1 MPGIIKPPVGAQLK
15 LDHPLAR
22 GLIGAWLL
30 NEGSGDKAHDYS
42 GQGNLGTL
50 TNMDPATDWV
60 GSPDGGALDFDGSDD
75 VVIIPHKDILNLSAP
90 FSIVFGIKYT
100 SMDNKV
106 FFEKNGNEGFSVQI
120 YVGIIHINVGGD
132 RIDYNATQSASLW
145 NNGVF
150 HQVVLVVPEVV
161 THATKLYVDGK
172 DDTSPTYHNASTP
185 TYGSNTPV
193 YIGSRNGSYVI
204 PGSSNFISIYNRA
217 LSAQEIA
224 WLYAFPYAMFEE
236 ESPYW
241 IPFKAA
247 GGNTYNE
254 AVTFSSA
261 PACSHS
267 PQADLLGS
275 VAFASSP
282 ALSPAA
288 IADLLG
294 SIGLASTPALSP
306 AGIADLLGAVTILS
320 NPAVSM
326 AHVLDIFPSII
337 LTSNPAFTA
346 SALADFYSSLT
357 LASTPAAV
365 MAAVADLIASLA
377 LASDPAFAVVGGSD
391 FYESLA
397 LSSSP
402 ALSSTVFKAA
412 FGELALA
419 SSPALAAAATASLYA
434 AITMATSAGI
444 SMTALADF
452 FAALTLSSIP
462 HLSALGQIGGEVIQ
476 KMVMESIGVRE
487 KLLRTKKQEAD
498 GDIDIRNLILTNPY
512 DEIAPVS
519 TTWER
524 TEKIQKDVQ

>member
-1 MPGIIKPPVGAQLK
+1 MSGIIKPTVGAQLK
-15 LDHPLAR
+15 LDHPLSR
-22 GLIGAWLL
+22 GLVGCWLL
-30 NEGSGDKAHDYS
+30 NENNGNKVHDYS

-60 GSPDGGALDFDGSDD
+60 GSLHGGALDFDGYNDYLAIP
-75 VVIIPHKDILNLSAP
+75 IITTSTTTLSAWIKT
-90 FSIVFGIKYT
+90 SSGTLQIVFMGMTENNQFRIHADGNLRFLTNAAEDINIITTGVNVIDGKWHHIVAVNNGTNAYIYLDGIQKT
-100 SMDNKV
+100 SGAGSLN
-106 FFEKNGNEGFSVQI
+106 SRSW
-120 YVGIIHINVGGD
+120 D
-132 RIDYNATQSASLW
+132 RIGEYIELGW
-145 NNGVF
+145 
-150 HQVVLVVPEVV
+150 
-161 THATKLYVDGK
+161 
-172 DDTSPTYHNASTP
+172 
-185 TYGSNTPV
+185 YGFLGC
-193 YIGSRNGSYVI
+193 IDEFR
-204 PGSSNFISIYNRA
+204 IYNRA

-241 IPFKAA
+241 ILKAA
-247 GGNTYNE
+247 GGGTYNE
-254 AVTFSSA
+254 AVTFSST

-275 VAFASSP
+275 VAFAS
-282 ALSPAA
+282 
-288 IADLLG
+288 
-294 SIGLASTPALSP
+294 TPALSP
-306 AGIADLLGAVTILS
+306 AGIADLLGAVTMSS

-326 AHVLDIFPSII
+326 AHVLDIFPS
-337 LTSNPAFTA
+337 LVLASDPALTA

-402 ALSSTVFKAA
+402 ALSNAVFKEA
-412 FGELALA
+412 FGELSLASTPALSASALA
-419 SSPALAAAATASLYA
+419 DLYA
-434 AITMATSAGI
+434 AITMATSGGI
-444 SMTALADF
+444 STAALADF
-452 FAALTLSSIP
+452 FIGLTLSSIP
-462 HLSALGQIGGEVIQ
+462 ALSALGQIAGEVIQ

-524 TEKIQKDVQ
+524 TEKLKKDA

>member
-1 MPGIIKPPVGAQLK
+1 MSGIIKPPVGAQLK
-15 LDHPLAR
+15 RDHPLAR
-22 GLIGAWLL
+22 GLVGCWLL

-60 GSPDGGALDFDGSDD
+60 GSLHGGALDFDGSNDCMD
-75 VVIIPHKDILNLSAP
+75 VGASSVLEPTTGLTVVAWVKRTGALANFSGIFSSRKLSNNKGYMLVGDSSNYINFYLYGDSGWIYAKTNNPISLNISYQIIGTWDGST
-90 FSIVFGIKYT
+90 VR
-100 SMDNKV
+100 
-106 FFEKNGNEGFSVQI
+106 I
-120 YVGIIHINVGGD
+120 YVNGILQTTTGITANISYPTTFSQNHLIGQYGGSPDDKYWPGIID
-132 RIDYNATQSASLW
+132 
-145 NNGVF
+145 
-150 HQVVLVVPEVV
+150 EVQ
-161 THATKLYVDGK
+161 
-172 DDTSPTYHNASTP
+172 
-185 TYGSNTPV
+185 
-193 YIGSRNGSYVI
+193 
-204 PGSSNFISIYNRA
+204 IYNRA

-241 IPFKAA
+241 IPLKAA
-247 GGNTYNE
+247 GGSTYNE

-275 VAFASSP
+275 VAF
-282 ALSPAA
+282 
-288 IADLLG
+288 
-294 SIGLASTPALSP
+294 ASTPALSP

-326 AHVLDIFPSII
+326 AHVLDIFPSLI
-337 LTSNPAFTA
+337 LASNPALAA
-346 SALADFYSSLT
+346 SAIANFYNNLT

-365 MAAVADLIASLA
+365 MAAIADLIAGLA
-377 LASDPAFAVVGGSD
+377 LASDPAFAALGGSD

-402 ALSSTVFKAA
+402 ALSAAVFKAA
-412 FGELALA
+412 FGELSLA
-419 SSPALAAAATASLYA
+419 SSPALSAAAIADLYA
-434 AITMATSAGI
+434 AITTATSGGI
-444 SMTALADF
+444 STAALADL

-462 HLSALGQIGGEVIQ
+462 ALSALGQIAGEVIQ